1 MNSLFPLTHRRVLWG
16 TVLLIARFFARRE
29 EKQILRCAQDDM
41 SFRAKRSGARNLLLV
56 AAFCRAVITA
66 CLVSGFVVLL
76 IKIPVQAPK
85 GALSGPN
92 PEHVAQ
98 GSHFNPAAFPAGSTA
113 QAGLVEAYGKLP
125 LSFELNK
132 GQTDS
137 QVRFLSRGSGYSL
150 FLTGNEAVLALKKPI
165 QMANGKRCSAG
176 LAF

>member
-98 GSHFNPAAFPAGSTA
+98 GSHFNPAAFPAKSA
-113 QAGLVEAYGKLP
+113 QPSLIESYGKLR
-125 LSFELNK
+125 LSFEINK

-137 QVRFLSRGSGYSL
+137 QVKFLSRG
-150 FLTGNEAVLALKKPI
+150 
-165 QMANGKRCSAG
+165 
-176 LAF
+176 